1 MFCFDDNFII
11 GYQENNSNFSDYKN
25 IIMEVSCGSTGH
37 LGHGHGGGTS
47 NLNISFNTS
56 GTGMSGPN
64 EGIYI
69 LWININD

>member
-1 MFCFDDNFII
+1 
-11 GYQENNSNFSDYKN
+11 
-25 IIMEVSCGSTGH
+25 MEVSCGSTGH

-69 LWININD
+69 L